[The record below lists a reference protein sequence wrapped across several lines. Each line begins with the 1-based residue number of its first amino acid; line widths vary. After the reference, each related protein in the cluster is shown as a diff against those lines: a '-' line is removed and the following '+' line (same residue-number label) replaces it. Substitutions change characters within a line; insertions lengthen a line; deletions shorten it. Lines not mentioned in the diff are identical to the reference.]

1 MLNIYKIAK
10 ELIKTRYIERSPALS
25 KQELSELLEIITKE
39 SGKNTWRLV
48 QHRNVEEKEI
58 WYELDLQEDWFE
70 NTYEDIE
77 WLNYTR

>member
-10 ELIKTRYIERSPALS
+10 ELIKTRYIERSPSLS

-48 QHRNVEEKEI
+48 QHKNVEANET

-70 NTYEDIE
+70 NTYEELE

>member
-1 MLNIYKIAK
+1 MSSIYKIAK

-70 NTYEDIE
+70 NTYEEIE